1 MTIADLLHVLRKHV
15 VTVVTAFVVVFLAV
29 AAFTFLSPPKYTATA
44 E

>member
-1 MTIADLLHVLRKHV
+1 M
-15 VTVVTAFVVVFLAV
+15 VVFLAV